1 MRPAISTAN
10 SVIEIPLEKINE
22 PDFYEILFPVNSPT
36 EQEFLP
42 DVTLKVRPLDELGK
56 AYEIVT
62 GVAQCRFARARGERT
77 IYALVKEMTNEEAR
91 RYATDDVLRAA
102 ALATTRNTV
111 QLLVAARDNE
121 KYGGAWTVERITSLL
136 GVKKSTYTHAWS
148 SLKYVCEELQKADPG
163 AKDLGLAELVAL
175 AIRRNFMPA
184 FTALYTGR
192 LTVDKFYRDHYR
204 KSEVALER
212 NRRQREAKGEKQRAK
227 NVETV
232 NSESAPP
239 VSTAAPT
246 YPEQLITDGVL
257 SFARAVAL
265 KGQTTDSD
273 TANNRQFIDQ
283 QLITLLEAHDDLE
296 TEIKY
301 VCNLIL
307 KKLDSGLRP
316 PRTRRKSAPPA
327 EPELPSQNAQLS
339 FELQEPSLLVE
350 EHESDLFSDAK
361 PRAA

>member
-1 MRPAISTAN
+1 MPSAKSTTHPP
-10 SVIEIPLEKINE
+10 IEIALEKIHE
-22 PDFYEILFPVNSPT
+22 PAFYNILFPVNSPT

-42 DVTLKVRPLDELGK
+42 DVTIQVRPLDELGE
-56 AYEIVT
+56 AYELIT
-62 GVAQCRFARARGERT
+62 GVAQCRFARARGEKT
-77 IYALVKEMTNEEAR
+77 IYAVVKEMTESEAR

-121 KYGGAWTVERITSLL
+121 EYGGAWNVERITVLL

-148 SLKYVCEELQKADPG
+148 CLIYVCDELQKADPC
-163 AKDLGLAELVAL
+163 AKELGLAELVAL

-192 LTVDKFYRDHYR
+192 LSVDKFYRDYYR

-212 NRRQREAKGEKQRAK
+212 SRQQRAAK
-227 NVETV
+227 AENQRAGKVEAV

-239 VSTAAPT
+239 VSTPAPT

-265 KGQTTDSD
+265 KRQTTDSD
-273 TANNRQFIDQ
+273 TPANRQFIEQ
-283 QLITLLEAHDDLE
+283 QLITLLETHDDLE
-296 TEIKY
+296 TELRH
-301 VCNLIL
+301 VCKFIL
-307 KKLDSGLRP
+307 KNLDSGLRP
-316 PRTRRKSAPPA
+316 RSTRRRSARPA
-327 EPELPSQNAQLS
+327 ETELPSQNAQLS
-339 FELQEPSLLVE
+339 FELPEPSLPVE
-350 EHESDLFSDAK
+350 AQDSDLLGGAK
-361 PRAA
+361 YRAA